1 MKRIKKYI
9 LFIMSALVVLFAF
22 CSCSA
27 DDSIENVTEAVEET
41 TGYESG
47 TIQFQTV
54 MINNCLYVYGDEGWL
69 SVIPETYE
77 LYGEI
82 KEENNEDYPT
92 EELHASRI
100 AVGQKV
106 YVNSNDYGYIYVQN
120 EDGTYGKYYPEG
132 EGPVDIGRK
141 ID

>member
-1 MKRIKKYI
+1 MKRMKKQI
-9 LFIMSALVVLFAF
+9 LFIAAVLVMLFTF
-22 CSCSA
+22 CSCGY
-27 DDSIENVTEAVEET
+27 DSNMENITEDVEES
-41 TGYESG
+41 TGYESE

-54 MINNCLYVYGDEGWL
+54 MINNCLYVYGDEGWI
-69 SVIPETYE
+69 SEIPETYE

-92 EELHASRI
+92 EELHSSRI
-100 AVGQKV
+100 AIGQKV

-132 EGPVDIGRK
+132 EGLVDIGRN